1 MGMKME
7 ELVREGMR
15 IETRIDDQGVN
26 YSRSEPPLSDVG
38 REGEYQ
44 GYLLPCTLTIVQL
57 GRGPGRGG
65 LPVWSRA
72 TKLFRWRTGIWLGSH
87 PASM

>member
-1 MGMKME
+1 MGMKVE

-44 GYLLPCTLTIVQL
+44 GIFCHAL
-57 GRGPGRGG
+57 
-65 LPVWSRA
+65 
-72 TKLFRWRTGIWLGSH
+72 
-87 PASM
+87 